1 MMVTLILL
9 GILVLSPYYSQ
20 ITMFPSYELGR
31 RIDVGNFL
39 QGIEVVIAI
48 LWFITLFFKL
58 CIYFYATLLGFA
70 NVFHIKDYKL
80 FSFPVALIMITLS
93 LIVYPSVSYQ
103 KDWDTKTWIPY
114 SLLVGILYPLFLLIA
129 GFIQNKKRRSSNG

>member
-1 MMVTLILL
+1 MAGGLVMVTLTLL
-9 GILVLSPYYSQ
+9 GILVLGPYYSQ

-58 CIYFYATLLGFA
+58 CIYFYATLLGLPM
-70 NVFHIKDYKL
+70 Y
-80 FSFPVALIMITLS
+80 
-93 LIVYPSVSYQ
+93 
-103 KDWDTKTWIPY
+103 
-114 SLLVGILYPLFLLIA
+114 
-129 GFIQNKKRRSSNG
+129 FI

>member
-1 MMVTLILL
+1 MVMLILL
-9 GILVLSPYYSQ
+9 GILVLGPYYSQ

-39 QGIEVVIAI
+39 HGIEVVLAI
-48 LWFITLFFKL
+48 LWFIILLFKL

-93 LIVYPSVSYQ
+93 L
-103 KDWDTKTWIPY
+103 
-114 SLLVGILYPLFLLIA
+114 
-129 GFIQNKKRRSSNG
+129 

>member
-1 MMVTLILL
+1 MVTLILL
-9 GILVLSPYYSQ
+9 GILVLGPYYSQ

-80 FSFPVALIMITLS
+80 FSFPCRTHYDYPFPYCVSKRFLSKGLGYKNVDSLQLTCRHLISTFPFNCR
-93 LIVYPSVSYQ
+93 VYS
-103 KDWDTKTWIPY
+103 K
-114 SLLVGILYPLFLLIA
+114 
-129 GFIQNKKRRSSNG
+129 

>member
-1 MMVTLILL
+1 MSSQ
-9 GILVLSPYYSQ
+9 VLYY
-20 ITMFPSYELGR
+20 
-31 RIDVGNFL
+31 VGNFL

-80 FSFPVALIMITLS
+80 FSFPVALIMIALS

-103 KDWDTKTWIPY
+103 KSLDTTT
-114 SLLVGILYPLFLLIA
+114 
-129 GFIQNKKRRSSNG
+129 